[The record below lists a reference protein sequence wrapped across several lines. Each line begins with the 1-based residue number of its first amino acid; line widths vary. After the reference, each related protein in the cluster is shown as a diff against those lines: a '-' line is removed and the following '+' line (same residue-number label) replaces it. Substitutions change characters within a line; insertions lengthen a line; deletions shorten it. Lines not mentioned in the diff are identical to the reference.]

1 LILEPLTYKEVITVA
16 KKSKHR
22 EIISGIE
29 KARVVF
35 TRAMMT
41 ALEAGTALPIEAE
54 IKEVV
59 GGFTVQTVTGF
70 FVVTV
75 QKAG

>member
-1 LILEPLTYKEVITVA
+1 MAEHV
-16 KKSKHR
+16 
-22 EIISGIE
+22 EIITRIE

-54 IKEVV
+54 ISEVV
-59 GGFTVQTVTGF
+59 GGFTVKTATGF

>member
-1 LILEPLTYKEVITVA
+1 VVIPVN
-16 KKSKHR
+16 KR
-22 EIISGIE
+22 EIGAAVRRVE

-35 TRAMMT
+35 TRAVIA
-41 ALEAGTALPIEAE
+41 ALETGTPLPPEVVIE
-54 IKEVV
+54 EVV
-59 GGFTVQTVTGF
+59 GGFTVKNENGF